1 MDTRNLHPGMIAAII
16 VVVVAIAGFLI
27 YRGTSAKAYTGPPIN
42 MGAAMRQGA
51 QNTQGGTNR

>member
-1 MDTRNLHPGMIAAII
+1 MIAAII